1 MSSFQVLIR
10 GAHSTS
16 VHSPPGYVRFHQF
29 QHVEG
34 CLVDLDEHSIVYL
47 PQSQQLEDLAHPW
60 TDTIDTGEREGGR
73 EGGGGGGGGGRREG
87 EREEGRKGGSQ
98 GERASKVQEE
108 LYKPA
113 PITLLLLLHML
124 LPGTA
129 TILTL

>member
-1 MSSFQVLIR
+1 MFSFQVLIR
-10 GAHSTS
+10 GAPSS
-16 VHSPPGYVRFHQF
+16 SAHSPPGYVRFHQF

-34 CLVDLDEHSIVYL
+34 CLVDLDEHSIVDL
-47 PQSQQLEDLAHPW
+47 PQSQQLEDLAYPW
-60 TDTIDTGEREGGR
+60 TDTIDTGEREGWR
-73 EGGGGGGGGGRREG
+73 EGGGGGGGGRREG